1 MTEAMNVEIELKF
14 IATSEVAEQLSQRL
28 APWPNVHTA
37 AQKLTNIYYETADN
51 TLRSYDM
58 GLRIRGYGDRY
69 EMTLKTAGKNVGGL
83 HQRPEFNVDLKAA
96 ELDIHLLPAEVWP
109 EGCDLQ
115 ALQAALSPVFS
126 THFNREKWVVT
137 YRSSEI
143 EVALDQGEVK
153 AGELSEPLYEIE
165 LELKSG
171 SREDLLSFA
180 QELTAEGGLRLGS
193 LSKAARGYHL
203 AKGNPDREIVP
214 LGILKVAPKANV
226 EQGMTD
232 AFTFALRHWQA
243 NEEVWLH
250 GDRKAQKTVLEAI
263 ELLRQIFVLFGGLV
277 PRKASTALRAGL
289 TELEEQLATPRLDA
303 KKVCFSPLYL
313 NTQLAL
319 TRWIATAEW
328 RFFVTDKT
336 QTKLNGSFKRFA
348 DIMLGRT
355 GAELKEAFEHV
366 QHGGEYQDKYVR
378 LVRQLLLFH
387 VLSGAYPEE
396 AVAEYLSGWHTLQ
409 QAIIQKQDAYIEST
423 RKHAM
428 DQPTFWLNGTQ
439 KPSVND

>member
-126 THFNREKWVVT
+126 THFAREKWVVT

-319 TRWIATAEW
+319 TRWIATSEW
-328 RFFVTDKT
+328 RSFVTDKT

>member
-14 IATSEVAEQLSQRL
+14 IATPEVAEQLSQRL

-69 EMTLKTAGKNVGGL
+69 EMTLKTAGKTVGGL

-126 THFNREKWVVT
+126 THFAREKWVVT

-153 AGELSEPLYEIE
+153 AGELGEPLYEIE

-226 EQGMTD
+226 EQGMTE

-328 RFFVTDKT
+328 RSFVTDKT

>member
-1 MTEAMNVEIELKF
+1 MNVEIELKF
-14 IATSEVAEQLSQRL
+14 IATPEVAEQLSQRL

-69 EMTLKTAGKNVGGL
+69 EMTLKTAGKTVGGL
-83 HQRPEFNVDLKAA
+83 HQRPEFNVDLKSA

-126 THFNREKWVVT
+126 THFAREKWVVT

-180 QELTAEGGLRLGS
+180 QELATEGGLRLGS

-203 AKGNPDREIVP
+203 AKGNPEREIVP
-214 LGILKVAPKANV
+214 LGILNVAPKANV
-226 EQGMTD
+226 EQGMSD

-250 GDRKAQKTVLEAI
+250 GDRKAQKSVLEAI

-328 RFFVTDKT
+328 RSFVTDKT

-396 AVAEYLSGWHTLQ
+396 SVAEYLSGWQTLQ

>member
-1 MTEAMNVEIELKF
+1 MNVEIELKF
-14 IATSEVAEQLSQRL
+14 IATPEVAEQLSQRL

-69 EMTLKTAGKNVGGL
+69 EMTLKTAGKTVGGL

-126 THFNREKWVVT
+126 THFAREKWVVT

-153 AGELSEPLYEIE
+153 AGELGEPLYEIE

-226 EQGMTD
+226 EQGMTE

-328 RFFVTDKT
+328 RSFVTDKT
-336 QTKLNGSFKRFA
+336 QIKLNGSFKRFA

>member
-14 IATSEVAEQLSQRL
+14 IATPEVAEQLSQRL

-69 EMTLKTAGKNVGGL
+69 EMTLKTAGKTVGGL

-109 EGCDLQ
+109 EDCDLQ

-126 THFNREKWVVT
+126 THFAREKWVVT

-328 RFFVTDKT
+328 RSFVTDKT

-366 QHGGEYQDKYVR
+366 QHDGEYQDKYVR

>member
-328 RFFVTDKT
+328 RSFVTDKT

>member
-14 IATSEVAEQLSQRL
+14 IATPEVAEQLSQRL

-69 EMTLKTAGKNVGGL
+69 EMTLKTAGKTVGGL

-126 THFNREKWVVT
+126 THFAREKWVVT

-153 AGELSEPLYEIE
+153 AGELGEPLYEIE

-226 EQGMTD
+226 EQGMTE

-328 RFFVTDKT
+328 RSFVTDKT
-336 QTKLNGSFKRFA
+336 QIKLNGSFKRFA

>member
-14 IATSEVAEQLSQRL
+14 IATPEVAEQLSQRL

-69 EMTLKTAGKNVGGL
+69 EMTLKTAGKTVGGL

-109 EGCDLQ
+109 QGCDLQ

-126 THFNREKWVVT
+126 THFAREKWVVT

-226 EQGMTD
+226 EQGMTE

-328 RFFVTDKT
+328 RSFVTDKT

>member
-1 MTEAMNVEIELKF
+1 MNVEIELKF
-14 IATSEVAEQLSQRL
+14 IATPEVAEQLSQRL

-69 EMTLKTAGKNVGGL
+69 EMTLKTAGKTVGGL

-96 ELDIHLLPAEVWP
+96 ELDIHLLPAEIWP

-126 THFNREKWVVT
+126 THFAREKWVVT

-277 PRKASTALRAGL
+277 PRKASTALRADL

-313 NTQLAL
+313 NIQLAL

-328 RFFVTDKT
+328 RSFVTDKT

-396 AVAEYLSGWHTLQ
+396 SVAEYLSGWHTLQ

>member
-1 MTEAMNVEIELKF
+1 MTETMNVEIELKF
-14 IATSEVAEQLSQRL
+14 IATPEVAEQLSQRL

-69 EMTLKTAGKNVGGL
+69 EMTLKTAGKTVGGL

-126 THFNREKWVVT
+126 THFAREKWVVT

-328 RFFVTDKT
+328 RSFVTDKT
-336 QTKLNGSFKRFA
+336 QTKLNGSFKRFT

-396 AVAEYLSGWHTLQ
+396 SVAEYLSGWHTLQ

>member
-14 IATSEVAEQLSQRL
+14 IATPEVAEQLSQRL

-69 EMTLKTAGKNVGGL
+69 EMTLKTAGKTVGGL

-126 THFNREKWVVT
+126 THFAREKWVVT
-137 YRSSEI
+137 CRSSEI

-289 TELEEQLATPRLDA
+289 TELEEQLATLRLDA

-328 RFFVTDKT
+328 RSFVTDKT

-396 AVAEYLSGWHTLQ
+396 SVAEYLSGWHTLQ